1 MNTNHSHETIPPAS
15 LKRAARSAVVLFG
28 GIALSGGIALAGLG
42 LGSATAQ
49 AAPSPAPQG
58 NLCFDNFGM
67 ANWCS
72 DY

>member
-1 MNTNHSHETIPPAS
+1 MNTNHSPETIPPAS
-15 LKRAARSAVVLFG
+15 LRRAALSAAVLFG
-28 GIALSGGIALAGLG
+28 GIALSGSIALAGLG